1 MVGNAHVPNVRVD
14 EEEPLMRRALDGVKI
29 LLVIAFALAVSGCN
43 TMKGF
48 GEDLSTLGNK
58 ITGSA
63 EKHTDR

>member
-1 MVGNAHVPNVRVD
+1 
-14 EEEPLMRRALDGVKI
+14 MRRALDGVKI
-29 LLVIAFALAVSGCN
+29 LLILAFALAVSGCN